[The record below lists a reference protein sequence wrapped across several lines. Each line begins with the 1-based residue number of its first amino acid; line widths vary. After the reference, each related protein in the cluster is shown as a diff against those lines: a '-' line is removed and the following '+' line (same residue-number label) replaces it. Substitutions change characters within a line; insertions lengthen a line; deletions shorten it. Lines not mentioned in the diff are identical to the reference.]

1 MTQSQSFIIIGG
13 GIVGLATALNLST
26 RYPNS
31 SIRIIEKEPALA
43 QHQTGNNSGVV
54 HAGVYY
60 QPGSLKAEFCRTG
73 GAMVE
78 QFCAEH
84 GIAFDR
90 CGKLIVATNDIEVER
105 MKELMT
111 RCIANGLSP
120 TWLNRE
126 ELETLEP
133 NITGV
138 AALHVTESAITDY
151 TAITLKMADL
161 LRAKGHEISLDTEV
175 IAVKES
181 SSEVTVTTNKGS
193 FECSHL
199 IVCAGLMADR
209 LAGMC
214 GVDLDFRIVPFRG
227 EYFELDASKATIC
240 KNMIYPVPDP
250 DMPFLGIHLT
260 PTTDGSMTVGP
271 NAVLSLAREGY
282 TWTDINLR
290 DLAEMIAFSGF
301 RKVIKDNW
309 KSGLTE
315 FRNSLSRKRYLEE
328 CRKYCPSLTL
338 DDLKTRSSGV
348 RAQAVLADG
357 TLVHDFLLKNTART
371 LHVCNAPSPAA
382 TSSFAIGE
390 YLVEKAA
397 EEFTISTP

>member
-1 MTQSQSFIIIGG
+1 MNNAPNFIIIGG
-13 GIVGLATALNLST
+13 GIVGLATALKLSET
-26 RYPNS
+26 YPDA
-31 SIRIIEKEPALA
+31 SIRILEKEPALA
-43 QHQTGNNSGVV
+43 RHQTGNNSGVV

-84 GIAFDR
+84 GIAFNR

-105 MKELMT
+105 MKTLQE

-126 ELETLEP
+126 ALEALEP

-161 LRAKGHEISLDTEV
+161 LRARGHEIHLDTHVTAIEETD
-175 IAVKES
+175 A
-181 SSEVTVTTNKGS
+181 EVTVTTSAGRFS
-193 FECSHL
+193 GSHL
-199 IVCAGLMADR
+199 IVCGGLIADR
-209 LAGMC
+209 LAKMC

-227 EYFELDASKATIC
+227 EYYELDASKATVC
-240 KNMIYPVPDP
+240 QNMIYPVPDP
-250 DMPFLGIHLT
+250 EMPFLGIHLT
-260 PTTDGSMTVGP
+260 PTTDGRMTVGP

-282 TWTDINLR
+282 SWADINLR
-290 DLAEMIAFSGF
+290 DLLEMVRFSGF
-301 RKVIKDNW
+301 RQVIKAHW

-315 FRNSLSRKRYLEE
+315 FRNSLSRKRYLEQ

-338 DDLKTRSSGV
+338 NDLKTRSAGV

-357 TLVHDFLLKNTART
+357 TLVHDFLLKNTTRT

-390 YLVEKAA
+390 YLVERATT
-397 EEFTISTP
+397 EFSLK